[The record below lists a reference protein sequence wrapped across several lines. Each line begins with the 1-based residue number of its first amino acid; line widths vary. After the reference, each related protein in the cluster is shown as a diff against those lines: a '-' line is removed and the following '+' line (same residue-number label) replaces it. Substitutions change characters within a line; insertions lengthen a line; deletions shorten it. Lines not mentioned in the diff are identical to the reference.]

1 MARILYY
8 HLHFNY
14 RLAQE
19 TLQLL
24 IVRTAS
30 HAALLHV
37 FVLVQVQLGEH
48 LGQGDSRRDLQVGED
63 KHLHQDKLIEME
75 QLNADLQ

>member
-1 MARILYY
+1 M
-8 HLHFNY
+8 
-14 RLAQE
+14 
-19 TLQLL
+19 
-24 IVRTAS
+24 RTAR
-30 HAALLHV
+30 HAAPLHV

-48 LGQGDSRRDLQVGED
+48 LGQGDSRRDLQVCED